1 VISTARDGLYILC
14 GLCPGSSRGL
24 LPIRTR
30 GVLSSA
36 APRGTDVSS
45 IDDLLFQLPD
55 FVLADHPARDSIE
68 RAIADRD
75 GPALRS
81 ALSKTTTDNARSLLT
96 AIALYF
102 EGDADACQRALGG
115 IANSRLGQPALFVAA
130 SVATDQRRL
139 HAAMKAINS
148 VQRLAAEERSPHSA
162 EILQHAARYALALE
176 LLAEET
182 MSPSRGSEPVRR
194 AGPTCYVVSYPR
206 SGNTMVMNA
215 LSCIFRVPAYSVFPN
230 DGYFFSR
237 FLYDASD
244 ASVAAIK
251 DHVYRGSYLKD
262 RVIYLIR
269 DGRDASVS
277 LCRFLEPGNH
287 MNVEDDERFGAFL
300 IATDQSYLFGSWA
313 ANVRLALK
321 AQAAGAD
328 ILISR
333 YEDVRANP
341 DEYFRIADFVAPD
354 HVMSRDRAEVVS
366 HVERGK
372 SELTG
377 PEWGFDGQA
386 VPVLFKTWNQH
397 RGESNWRT
405 VFGPAARKVFHDQG
419 GTELLMQFGY
429 ETDPD
434 WWRNG

>member
-1 VISTARDGLYILC
+1 
-14 GLCPGSSRGL
+14 
-24 LPIRTR
+24 
-30 GVLSSA
+30 
-36 APRGTDVSS
+36 VSS
-45 IDDLLFQLPD
+45 VDDLLFQLPA
-55 FVLADHPARDSIE
+55 FVLADHPAKDRIE
-68 RAIADRD
+68 GAISDRD
-75 GPALRS
+75 ARRLRS
-81 ALSKTTTDNARSLLT
+81 ALATATTDNALTQLLT
-96 AIALYF
+96 SIALYF
-102 EGDADACQRALGG
+102 EGNSDESGRALEG
-115 IANSRLGQPALFVAA
+115 IANSSFGQPALFVAA
-130 SVATDQRRL
+130 SVAIDQRHL
-139 HAAMKAINS
+139 HAALKLINS
-148 VQRLAAEERSPHSA
+148 VQRIAAEEHSPQNA

-182 MSPSRGSEPVRR
+182 MPPSRGSEPLRR

-206 SGNTMVMNA
+206 SGNTMVMNG
-215 LSCIFRVPAYSVFPN
+215 LRYIFQAPAYSVFPN

-237 FLYDASD
+237 FLYDASET
-244 ASVAAIK
+244 SVAPIK
-251 DHVYRGSYLKD
+251 DHVYRGYYSND
-262 RVIYLIR
+262 RTVYLIR
-269 DGRDASVS
+269 DGRDAAVS
-277 LCRFLEPGNH
+277 LCRFLEPGNQL
-287 MNVEDDERFGAFL
+287 NVEDDERFGAFL

-333 YEDVRANP
+333 YEDVRTNP
-341 DEYFRIADFVAPD
+341 DEYFRIADFIAPD
-354 HVMSRDRAEVVS
+354 HVICDDRAEVVS

-377 PEWGFDGQA
+377 PEWGFGGQA
-386 VPVLFKTWNQH
+386 VPELFKTWNQH

-434 WWRNG
+434 WWRND